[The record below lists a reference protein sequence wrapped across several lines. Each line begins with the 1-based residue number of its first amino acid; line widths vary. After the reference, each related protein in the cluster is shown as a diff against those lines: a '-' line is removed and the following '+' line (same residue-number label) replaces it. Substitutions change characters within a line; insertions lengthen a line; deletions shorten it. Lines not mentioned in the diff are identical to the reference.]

1 MAHLRLVDDLRDDE
15 RRAPRVFRLVKS
27 VRLARP
33 PAGPALL
40 WDLWDEEMQCTRLL
54 HSVMAAVRED
64 FGRAWQR
71 RRLEALVFGKWDED
85 EDSFD
90 DIAE

>member
-1 MAHLRLVDDLRDDE
+1 MAHLRRVDDLRDDE
-15 RRAPRVFRLVKS
+15 RRTPRVFRLVKS

-33 PAGPALL
+33 PTGPALL
-40 WDLWDEEMQCTRLL
+40 WVEEMQCTRLL